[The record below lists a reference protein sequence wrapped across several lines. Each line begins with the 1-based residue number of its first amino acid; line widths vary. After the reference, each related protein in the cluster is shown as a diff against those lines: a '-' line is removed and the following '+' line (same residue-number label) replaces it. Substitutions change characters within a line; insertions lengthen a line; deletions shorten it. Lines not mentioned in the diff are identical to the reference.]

1 MVSRFSLAQAS
12 MDALAGAA
20 PKPWR
25 GSPPSSAGF
34 AWRAVAR
41 LAPIRSVP
49 TVTRTVSPLDPS
61 RQAWLQA
68 GRFIWHEVGVEA
80 VKLGI
85 LSTTLKP

>member
-12 MDALAGAA
+12 IDALAGAA

-25 GSPPSSAGF
+25 GSQPSSAGF
-34 AWRAVAR
+34 AWRAGPVGTDQVGANR
-41 LAPIRSVP
+41 DQDGFTLGPA
-49 TVTRTVSPLDPS
+49 

-85 LSTTLKP
+85 LSTTLKA